1 VSANEEA
8 ASGQWVFGYGSLAAD
23 AGRGRLATLANH
35 RRCWGVAMDNSRDLP
50 GYKWYR
56 QRATHDRPR
65 AFVAFL
71 DVVPAAG
78 GAVNGLCIPV
88 DAAAL
93 ERLDARERNYER
105 VEVTDRIEAPPPGR
119 IWTYVGSAAG
129 RRRLRT
135 GVRERRLLISQEY
148 RDDVEHAFRR
158 LGAEQLAA
166 YRASTAPP
174 PDGSEVVALERIDLP

>member
-1 VSANEEA
+1 
-8 ASGQWVFGYGSLAAD
+8 
-23 AGRGRLATLANH
+23 
-35 RRCWGVAMDNSRDLP
+35 MDNSRDLP

-56 QRATHDRPR
+56 QRATHDRPQ

-71 DVVPAAG
+71 DVVPADG
-78 GAVNGLCIPV
+78 GAVNGRCIPV

-93 ERLDARERNYER
+93 ERIDARERNYER
-105 VEVTDRIEAPPPGR
+105 IDVTDAVDGPPGR

-129 RRRLRT
+129 RQRLRT

-148 RDDVEHAFRR
+148 RDDVEDAFRR

-166 YRASTAPP
+166 YRASTVPP
-174 PDGSEVVALERIDLP
+174 PAGCEIVALERIDLP